1 MEEQMVHQQL
11 LEEEEDMTGKS
22 VRGQGC
28 RTPEDPR
35 TSQAQTAEWTTLNR
49 PINIALLR
57 AVNRCS
63 SNKDVLT
70 LVNVFFNV
78 FEKLVLVF
86 RCSQKNLSSY
96 QELLQLK

>member
-11 LEEEEDMTGKS
+11 LAMEEEKDMKGKS
-22 VRGQGC
+22 VRGRGC

-35 TSQAQTAEWTTLNR
+35 TSRAQTVGWNTMNR

-57 AVNRCS
+57 AVNRRS

-70 LVNVFFNV
+70 LVNVF
-78 FEKLVLVF
+78 EKLGLVF
-86 RCSQKNLSSY
+86 RCSQRSLPSY
-96 QELLQLK
+96 QELPQLK